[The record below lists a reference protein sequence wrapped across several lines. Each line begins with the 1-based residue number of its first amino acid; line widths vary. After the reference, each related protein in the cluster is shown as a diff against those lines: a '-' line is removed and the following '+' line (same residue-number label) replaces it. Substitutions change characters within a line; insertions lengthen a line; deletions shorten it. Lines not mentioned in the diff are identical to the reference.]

1 MPGPGRRAGQAQ
13 RQRSTG
19 PAQMNSD
26 TEDFLRRQDALLR
39 YELGLCQDLLISLYD
54 HGELA
59 PDNRIRVQLRLLK
72 LDGILA

>member
-1 MPGPGRRAGQAQ
+1 
-13 RQRSTG
+13 
-19 PAQMNSD
+19 MNSD